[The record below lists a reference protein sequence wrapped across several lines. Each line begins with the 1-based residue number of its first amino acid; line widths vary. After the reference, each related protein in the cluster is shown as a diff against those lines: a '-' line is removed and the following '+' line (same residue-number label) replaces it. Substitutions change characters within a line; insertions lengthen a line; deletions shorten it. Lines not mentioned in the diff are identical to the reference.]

1 MEKIQISGFFL
12 QEIILST
19 IYIVAAVQYLN
30 TSLSHKSRS
39 IMYQLFIINI
49 IIVGLD
55 IATLVLEAMN
65 LFVMQTTLK
74 PFFYSV
80 KLKLELAILSRLVD
94 VVGGP
99 TESPNNYNSSRR
111 SSTVAFV
118 NTLDRDRSRKA
129 SVNSGWKP
137 FANRKECEDISAFV
151 DVEKISGDF
160 TRAVS
165 VPIKSS
171 MQRKVMLHDGLVSDT
186 DIVAPKV
193 GVTFVEALS
202 DEK

>member
-1 MEKIQISGFFL
+1 
-12 QEIILST
+12 
-19 IYIVAAVQYLN
+19 
-30 TSLSHKSRS
+30 
-39 IMYQLFIINI
+39 MYQLFIINI

-94 VVGGP
+94 VAGGP
-99 TESPNNYNSSRR
+99 VESSSHYSSRRR
-111 SSTVAFV
+111 SSTVAFA
-118 NTLDRDRSRKA
+118 NIFERDRCRKA
-129 SVNSGWKP
+129 SVNSSRKSL
-137 FANRKECEDISAFV
+137 ANRKEFEDISDFV
-151 DVEKISGDF
+151 DVEKIAGDF

-165 VPIKSS
+165 IPSKSS
-171 MQRKVMLHDGLVSDT
+171 MQRKIMLHDGLVSDT
-186 DIVAPKV
+186 DFIAPKV

-202 DEK
+202 DEKWDQTVLEQKGG